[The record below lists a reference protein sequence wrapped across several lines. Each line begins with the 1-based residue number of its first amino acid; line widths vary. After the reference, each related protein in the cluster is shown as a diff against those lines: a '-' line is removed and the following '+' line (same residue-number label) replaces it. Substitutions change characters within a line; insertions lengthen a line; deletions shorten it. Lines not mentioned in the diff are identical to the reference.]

1 MKVTLAKALKE
12 KSRLAGRLKRNF
24 EILSQENSKIS
35 GSIRSFDL
43 NFEVNATIYD
53 EQVTGRL
60 EQAFMDDLPH
70 CRELTKQAYGQRGL
84 WMRVKEQTSRLLSPL
99 L

>member
-1 MKVTLAKALKE
+1 M
-12 KSRLAGRLKRNF
+12 
-24 EILSQENSKIS
+24 
-35 GSIRSFDL
+35 
-43 NFEVNATIYD
+43 D
-53 EQVTGRL
+53 E
-60 EQAFMDDLPH
+60 LPH